1 MFLGVLFPF
10 HELNRS
16 WSLRSMGI
24 LFILRGLY
32 DLMKMVKQDIVVL
45 TRTVVFDENG
55 RVLVQHGLTSG
66 NDFYRL
72 PGGHVRF
79 REKLEDYVIREVKE
93 ETGLDVEVDRL
104 LWVRDFLDQFSD
116 HSIELFFLATVMGG
130 EFKSALDVESSD
142 FFFMTVEELEEV
154 VFYPKAFIPKLKS
167 LRADRNLVLENP
179 YVRSAN

>member
-1 MFLGVLFPF
+1 MVFARYG
-10 HELNRS
+10 NSIYSKRS
-16 WSLRSMGI
+16 
-24 LFILRGLY
+24 FY
-32 DLMKMVKQDIVVL
+32 DLMKMVKQNIVDL

-79 REKLEDYVIREVKE
+79 REKLEDCVIREVRE
-93 ETGLDVEVDRL
+93 ETGLDVEINRL

-116 HSIELFFLATVMGG
+116 HSIELFILATVIGG

-142 FFFMTVEELEEV
+142 FFFMTVEEV
-154 VFYPKAFIPKLKS
+154 VFYPKSFIPKLKS
-167 LRADRNLVLENP
+167 LRADRNLVMENP
-179 YVRSAN
+179 YVRSAS